1 MKKHSYLPLLIA
13 SVFLPTL
20 AQTQEYDITT
30 DDPTAA
36 GVWSDPDQTFLMVPK
51 VANGSITADGAVTSA
66 EYGGFTGVNVTPGN
80 PDGTKGSAW
89 ILNFAV
95 PLSWDGK
102 ADNSFTYY
110 LAHDDNYFYV
120 GVDTHDDVVNSDDS
134 NGSFWKDDAI
144 EIVVDALNDRFD
156 NNTDNSNDPIGGH
169 CYVNYLGKFSGWDD
183 VAGTK
188 NTSKTWASAV
198 DWTYG
203 QTGEIFGLGKK
214 ITGGWQMEVR
224 FKKNLFESPTAG
236 NKLSNGYVMGF
247 NIGMDDDD
255 GKIEPAETGTLSVQY
270 FWANRARYKGVDAA
284 YLETLTPEEKNR
296 QVWRVPATAEP
307 PGTLE
312 DHPLGI
318 DGAGRLSHAGT
329 GEIIFGYDESKK
341 SSGKILFVMGNALAP
356 GLGDAGLI
364 ALLRA
369 KGYTLTLHTAN
380 AADPDGQ
387 RAAAVGH
394 DLVYISQSLGS
405 GTVVEKVTE
414 DAPFANGL
422 ILRDVDIPIISAEA
436 FMFDNAQWSAHPGD
450 NNNVFS
456 FFGATGRGG
465 AERDTQLDV
474 LEAGYDSLFVKLP
487 NHPIAKGITLG
498 AKGVAK
504 VFKTHYVLN
513 YGNPGSDAD
522 VVATVLSEN
531 KDPGG
536 DTSLYPTLFVY
547 EKGDRLIDG
556 SVCPNK
562 RIGFFLGQIAAGIA
576 NWHPETKDLTEDG
589 KKLIFNTI
597 DYAIGKTAAVPP
609 TLSIAR
615 SGAGVTITYVGGALQ
630 SSATV
635 NGTYADV
642 SGASPLSV
650 PSADGNRFYRVK
662 GN

>member
-1 MKKHSYLPLLIA
+1 MKKIPYLPILFA
-13 SVFLPTL
+13 SAFLPPL
-20 AQTQEYDITT
+20 AQAQEFDVTT
-30 DDPTAA
+30 FDPTSA
-36 GVWSDPDQTFLMVPK
+36 GVWSDVDQTYLMVPK
-51 VANGSITADGAVTSA
+51 VANNSISLDGATTSA

-89 ILNFAV
+89 ILDFGE
-95 PLSWDGK
+95 PLSWDGN
-102 ADNSFTYY
+102 ADNNFTYF

-120 GVDTHDDVVNSDDS
+120 GVNTKDDVVNSDDP
-134 NGSFWKDDAI
+134 NGAFWRDDAI
-144 EIVVDALNDRFD
+144 EIVVDALNDRLD
-156 NNTDNSNDPIGGH
+156 NNTDSSNDPVGGH
-169 CYVNYLGKFSGWDD
+169 CYVNYQGRFSGWDD

-188 NTSKTWASAV
+188 NTSQTWASGV
-198 DWTYG
+198 DWKYG
-203 QTGEIFGLGKK
+203 STGEIFGLGKTV
-214 ITGGWQMEVR
+214 TGGWQMEVR
-224 FKKNLFESPTAG
+224 FKKSVFESTSAG
-236 NKLSNGYVMGF
+236 NKLANGYIMGF

-255 GKIEPAETGTLSVQY
+255 GKLPDAETGKLSIQY
-270 FWANRARYKGVDAA
+270 FWANRAKYKGVDAA
-284 YLETLTPEEKNR
+284 YLETLTPAEKNL
-296 QVWRVPATAEP
+296 QIWRVPATAEP

-318 DGAGRLSHAGT
+318 ESAGRLAHAGT
-329 GEIIFGYDESKK
+329 GEIVFGYDESKK
-341 SSGKILFVMGNALAP
+341 SSGKILFIMGNALAP

-380 AADPDGQ
+380 PADPDAQ

-405 GTVVEKVTE
+405 GTVVEKVPE
-414 DAPFANGL
+414 DAPFANAL
-422 ILRDVDIPIISAEA
+422 ILRDVNIPIISAEA
-436 FMFDNAQWSAHPGD
+436 FMYDNAQWSTHPEEY
-450 NNNVFS
+450 NNVFS

-465 AERDTQLDV
+465 AERETQLDI

-513 YGNPGSDAD
+513 YGTVGPDAD

-536 DTSLYPTLFVY
+536 DTNLYPTLFVY
-547 EKGDRLIDG
+547 EKGDRLTDG

-562 RIGFFLGQIAAGIA
+562 RIGLFLGQIAAGIA

-589 KKLIFNTI
+589 KNLIFNTI
-597 DYAIGKTAAVPP
+597 DYAIGKTVTVPP
-609 TLSIAR
+609 TISIAK
-615 SGAGVTITYVGGALQ
+615 SGANVVITYAGGTLQ
-630 SSATV
+630 SSATIDGIYG
-635 NGTYADV
+635 NEA
-642 SGASPLSV
+642 GASPV
-650 PSADGNRFYRVK
+650 TITAPTGNKYYKVK
-662 GN
+662 AN